1 MSLAVHGATLAG
13 QPIGLRVD
21 DGVIAEVGPG
31 VQAQDGDEVI
41 DGTGKA
47 LVRGLVNGHTHAAM
61 TLFRGYGD
69 DLALM
74 DWLENWIWPAEA
86 KLTGDDVYWGTRLAC
101 AEMIRT
107 GTVCFWDMYWHAG
120 ETARVVADAGLRAVS
135 APR

>member
-1 MSLAVHGATLAG
+1 M
-13 QPIGLRVD
+13 
-21 DGVIAEVGPG
+21 
-31 VQAQDGDEVI
+31 I

-86 KLTGDDVYWGTRLAC
+86 KLDGRRRLLGHAARLRRDDPHRHRLLL
-101 AEMIRT
+101 
-107 GTVCFWDMYWHAG
+107 GYVL
-120 ETARVVADAGLRAVS
+120 ARR
-135 APR
+135 